1 MVKVWAV
8 SVLLAV
14 SGSASAQADGTLKPQ
29 PKVGDVAVFSIDIR
43 SDRKRY
49 DETVTTKAIEGDV
62 VRYVHVRGEGGEP
75 GESEAL
81 MTRDLDLLVSGS
93 TGTRFEPAIVQ
104 AKWPLT
110 VGVSWKTSYE
120 AISPNQSRSRVEVD
134 YKVAAVEKIDTP
146 AGPFDTFRIES
157 GGWINGVTWQGSIRV
172 AQVQWYA
179 PSVGRFVRQEYRDFR
194 NNRVWNDR
202 LVELKSIKPAP

>member
-1 MVKVWAV
+1 
-8 SVLLAV
+8 LLAV
-14 SGSASAQADGTLKPQ
+14 SGSASAQADGALKPQ
-29 PKVGDVAVFSIDIR
+29 PKVGEVAVFAIDIR

-62 VRYVHVRGEGGEP
+62 VRYLHARGEGGQP
-75 GESEAL
+75 GETEAL

-110 VGVSWKTSYE
+110 VGESWKTSYE
-120 AISPNQSRSRVEVD
+120 ATSPNQSRSRVEVD

-157 GGWINGVTWQGSIRV
+157 GGWINGVTWQGSIRF

-179 PSVGRFVRQEYRDFR
+179 PSVGRYVRQEYRDFR
-194 NNRVWNDR
+194 NDRVWNNR

>member
-1 MVKVWAV
+1 MFKHGTALF
-8 SVLLAV
+8 LLAL
-14 SGSASAQADGTLKPQ
+14 SGGACAQADGALKPQ
-29 PKVGDVAVFSIDIR
+29 PKVGEVAVFAIDIR

-49 DETVTTKAIEGDV
+49 DETVTTKAIDGDV
-62 VRYVHVRGEGGEP
+62 VRYVHARGEGGEP
-75 GESEAL
+75 GETEAL

-110 VGVSWKTSYE
+110 VGASWKTSYE
-120 AISPNQSRSRVEVD
+120 AISPNQTRSRAEID
-134 YKVAAVEKIDTP
+134 YKVAAIEKIDTP

-157 GGWINGVTWQGSIRV
+157 GGWINGVTWQGSIRI

-194 NNRVWNDR
+194 NGRVWNDR
-202 LVELKSIKPAP
+202 LLELKSIKPAP